1 MHTQQPK
8 SEDLLRSDRAGGESG
23 QRIDR
28 NGRTPLPYAS
38 PTGAGTRVRDM
49 PRSPPK
55 GGNSREI
62 GHMAECRALEIRPDL
77 ERAGMPK
84 LAAARNV
91 VHNDSRGQGALP
103 LGTTKPPKGLR
114 FLARNLM
121 LNRSTGANRTGNP
134 FGELC
139 KALRCQKGAPAEAT
153 AIASRLGGPGRQTRT
168 GAAPEGLRRHPDPL
182 GRGAGRG
189 DCRQHE
195 HPVEGPATCEVADPT
210 AGCGVCACGCG
221 YPDHVATSW
230 SVGVSGR
237 PTDLHYK
244 VLGPSGPSR
253 LPSRSQG
260 PLAFSIYVRRNHT
273 ATPMS
278 HVPLIATCRFQGP
291 QDLLTASHSWLMRRA
306 SDICR

>member
-1 MHTQQPK
+1 
-8 SEDLLRSDRAGGESG
+8 
-23 QRIDR
+23 
-28 NGRTPLPYAS
+28 
-38 PTGAGTRVRDM
+38 
-49 PRSPPK
+49 
-55 GGNSREI
+55 
-62 GHMAECRALEIRPDL
+62 
-77 ERAGMPK
+77 
-84 LAAARNV
+84 
-91 VHNDSRGQGALP
+91 
-103 LGTTKPPKGLR
+103 
-114 FLARNLM
+114 M

-195 HPVEGPATCEVADPT
+195 HPAEGPATCEVADPT
-210 AGCGVCACGCG
+210 AGCGVCACGYG

-260 PLAFSIYVRRNHT
+260 PLAFSIYVRRHHT
-273 ATPMS
+273 AGGGPQETLGAP
-278 HVPLIATCRFQGP
+278 CRFHCLRRPLTAP
-291 QDLLTASHSWLMRRA
+291 QDPAGTRRRDSCAAHQAATNHPLRTSQRGPGEGQLSHRHLPASFQVGHSCSTRSYTLGGTSGIHTDHSSMEA
-306 SDICR
+306 